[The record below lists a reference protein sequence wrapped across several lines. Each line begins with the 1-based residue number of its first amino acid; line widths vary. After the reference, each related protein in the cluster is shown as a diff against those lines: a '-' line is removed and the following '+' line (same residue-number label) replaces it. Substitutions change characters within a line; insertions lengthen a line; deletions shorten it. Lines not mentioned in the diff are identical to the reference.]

1 MSEPTQPSRFPSWLG
16 AAIVTLLTLQ
26 LGLVWVQGG
35 LLHRQ
40 HRDLQDLREDVQSLT
55 EALDQ
60 SLLQDS
66 GADTELAP
74 THARARAHRLPRRL
88 ERVRMLQES
97 QQPSDEEKARKE
109 LEESKNSAQKA
120 VKDARE
126 VQSKLSIEENYRKA
140 EEKKQ
145 VEAAQNTWTKW
156 VWAALGLLA
165 LAMVGRAWLR
175 RRG

>member
-1 MSEPTQPSRFPSWLG
+1 
-16 AAIVTLLTLQ
+16 
-26 LGLVWVQGG
+26 
-35 LLHRQ
+35 
-40 HRDLQDLREDVQSLT
+40 
-55 EALDQ
+55 
-60 SLLQDS
+60 
-66 GADTELAP
+66 
-74 THARARAHRLPRRL
+74 
-88 ERVRMLQES
+88 MLQES

-156 VWAALGLLA
+156 VWATLGLLA